1 MWPNSEEERSYP
13 VQQHLLPTAE
23 PEMIESKPAAKPLP
37 ASVKPMLA
45 RLVREPFDSPD
56 WIYELKW
63 DGFRTVAFVEGGK
76 VRLQSRNSKTMTSQ
90 FPEMEGLAQQ
100 VEAEGLAIDGEL
112 VCLDEQGRPS
122 IKLMQQRFQRGQGK
136 PGTLPPVSFIAFDLL
151 YLRGESLM
159 GQPLQERKT
168 LLSEVLHPND
178 SIIVSQSVETDG
190 KAFFQATCDLGL
202 EGVVAKQKASLYLPG
217 KRTWSWLKVKR
228 VREGEFVIGG
238 YAFGGQRKD
247 YFSSLLLGL
256 HDEEGNLVY
265 VGSAGSGYSDDEV
278 REIHG
283 ALEFS
288 RIEERPFVN
297 TPEVQ
302 EKYIHW
308 CKPELVCQVEYG
320 EFTVDGRLRYPV
332 YVRMRPDKLPDECL
346 LSDAPGWPR
355 SIGGDR

>member
-1 MWPNSEEERSYP
+1 MTELKPNEIP
-13 VQQHLLPTAE
+13 LPTS
-23 PEMIESKPAAKPLP
+23 I
-37 ASVKPMLA
+37 KPMLA
-45 RLVREPFDSPD
+45 RLLREPFNSPD

-63 DGFRTVAFVEGGK
+63 EGFRTVAFIEGGK

-90 FPEMEGLAQQ
+90 FPEMEGLAEQ
-100 VEAEGLAIDGEL
+100 VEADGLAIDGEL

-136 PGTLPPVSFIAFDLL
+136 PGVLPPVSFVAFDLI
-151 YLRGESLM
+151 YLRWESLM
-159 GQPLQERKT
+159 GRPLQERKR
-168 LLSEVLHPND
+168 LLAEVLNPSD
-178 SIIVSQSVETDG
+178 SIIISQSVETDG

-217 KRTWSWLKVKR
+217 KRTWSWLKVKS

-256 HDEEGNLVY
+256 HDEDGKLVY
-265 VGSAGSGYSDDEV
+265 VGSAGSGYSEDEV
-278 REIHG
+278 REIFG
-283 ALEFS
+283 TLEPS
-288 RIEERPFVN
+288 RINDRPFVN

-320 EFTVDGRLRYPV
+320 EFTVDGW
-332 YVRMRPDKLPDECL
+332 LPT
-346 LSDAPGWPR
+346 LSM
-355 SIGGDR
+355 

>member
-1 MWPNSEEERSYP
+1 MTELKANETS
-13 VQQHLLPTAE
+13 LPTS
-23 PEMIESKPAAKPLP
+23 I
-37 ASVKPMLA
+37 KPMLA

-63 DGFRTVAFVEGGK
+63 DGFRTVAFVEDGK
-76 VRLQSRNSKTMTSQ
+76 VRLQSRNAKTMTSQ
-90 FPEMEGLAQQ
+90 FPEMEGLVKQ
-100 VEAEGLAIDGEL
+100 VEADGLAIDGEL
-112 VCLDEQGRPS
+112 VCLDEDGRPS

-151 YLRGESLM
+151 HLRGESVM
-159 GQPLQERKT
+159 GQPLQERKR
-168 LLSEVLHPND
+168 LLAEVLNPSD
-178 SIIVSQSVETDG
+178 SIIISQSVETDG

-238 YAFGGQRKD
+238 YVFGGQRKD

-256 HDEEGNLVY
+256 HDEDGKLVY
-265 VGSAGSGYSDDEV
+265 VGSAGSGYSEDEV
-278 REIHG
+278 RGIYET
-283 ALEFS
+283 LEPS
-288 RIEERPFVN
+288 IVEERPFVN

-332 YVRMRPDKLPDECL
+332 YVRMRPDKSPDECV
-346 LSDAPGWPR
+346 LSDVPGWPR
-355 SIGGDR
+355 SLGGGEG